1 MFEYTSVPNLYPS
14 LPMYDVCG
22 YTNSQMLIS
31 NYQAHRYITLI
42 YVIVHQSMYQ
52 ARRYITLIY
61 VIVHQSMYQAGR
73 YITLIYVIVHQSM
86 YQAIDLCYCTP
97 LYVPGN

>member
-52 ARRYITLIY
+52 A
-61 VIVHQSMYQAGR
+61 
-73 YITLIYVIVHQSM
+73 
-86 YQAIDLCYCTP
+86 IDLCYCT
-97 LYVPGN
+97 LVYVRDTGP